1 MILSKRG
8 EYDLRSMISLG
19 IAAKVGRPMGPVTA
33 LARAE
38 KFPIKFLQQIL
49 SQLRPGG
56 FLQSARGKCGGY
68 RLGKSADTIIVGQG
82 GHFIEGP
89 LAPIGGVSQSAYAP
103 WSCPDEAQG
112 GLRMVML
119 DARNTIAGILDRY
132 TLAAVAETITRKII
146 KSARPLHFSGWA
158 AVSRNGRS
166 KMIELFLGSS
176 GGAQQS
182 AAFVNGWNHL

>member
-38 KFPIKFLQQIL
+38 KLPIKFLQQIVA
-49 SQLRPGG
+49 QLRAGG
-56 FLQSARGKCGGY
+56 FVQSARGKCGGY

-82 GHFIEGP
+82 VHFIEGP
-89 LAPIGGVSQSAYAP
+89 LALIGGVSQSAYAP
-103 WSCPDEAQG
+103 WRCPDEAPG

-132 TLAAVAETITRKII
+132 TLAAVAEIITRKMIR
-146 KSARPLHFSGWA
+146 SGRPLHCSGWA

-166 KMIELFLGSS
+166 KMKELLLGSF

-182 AAFVNGWNHL
+182 AAFVNGWKHL